1 MMQMQMQ
8 KLEDGKEPAPI
19 GTFAVIVDGQPEA
32 VKCDAVEIGGITYDR
47 QQGIFHVVLEFGGYD
62 SHGQFHEDPAFA
74 RTPKG
79 LIWNRDQHPEIWATL
94 DLDHFMSAH
103 AQATVDKIIDWFHQ
117 GDVVTSIGRDL
128 LRLPVMIASQ
138 VADEAGEV
146 IAPIKVELPTKV
158 APPYIAPAPIVKDPI
173 KAP

>member
-1 MMQMQMQ
+1 MTKMQMQ

-94 DLDHFMSAH
+94 DLDHFMSVH
-103 AQATVDKIIDWFHQ
+103 APATADKIVDWFHQ

-138 VADEAGEV
+138 VADETGKV
-146 IAPIKVELPTKV
+146 ISPIKVELPTKIV
-158 APPYIAPAPIVKDPI
+158 PPAFEPIAVEPIVKG
-173 KAP
+173 